1 MRGSRPF
8 SSKIL
13 LLSTIL
19 LAAAIYYSYLRSMPQ
34 RATTVSTLQ
43 PLPTQPAHPTHL
55 FPVADMVAT
64 PTSTATTTKPAIH
77 SKKPPTVVVQK
88 TLPVT
93 QTTTQAPGITI
104 TKKIDESDI
113 AAATQSLRASTVNLF
128 CTGVLGGY
136 RESISGTGVM
146 IDSQGVLLTS
156 AHVAQFMLLKTFSC
170 IIRTGS
176 PATTQYQASLLY
188 LPPQWVAENAYK
200 IAQPDATSTGQYD
213 FAFVYIQNTGK
224 TFPRSEITTGVPP
237 TNEPVIIA
245 AYPAQYLTGNTVQN
259 DLYISSVASTLNT
272 LYTFLE
278 GGKTVDEF
286 SLGASALS
294 QSGSSGGGVARAE
307 DGAVFGLITT
317 QTQGENTSQR
327 ELNAITVGHIDR
339 SLKEFGEGG
348 IETLMTGDFAQK
360 SKDFMANRAPTLAA
374 QLQKYIH

>member
-1 MRGSRPF
+1 MRGSRPL

-13 LLSTIL
+13 LLGAIL
-19 LAAAIYYSYLRSMPQ
+19 LAAAIFYTYLRSTPQ
-34 RATTVSTLQ
+34 HTSTVSTLQ
-43 PLPTQPAHPTHL
+43 PLPTQPVHPTHL
-55 FPVADMVAT
+55 FPVADTVAT
-64 PTSTATTTKPAIH
+64 STSNATTPKSATP
-77 SKKPPTVVVQK
+77 SKKLPTVVAQK
-88 TLPVT
+88 AAPITHTPT
-93 QTTTQAPGITI
+93 QTPGITI

-170 IIRTGS
+170 TIRTGS
-176 PATTQYQASLLY
+176 PASTQYQASLLY

-200 IAQPDATSTGQYD
+200 IGQPDATSTGQYD
-213 FAFVYIQNTGK
+213 FAFVYIQNAGK
-224 TFPRSEITTGVPP
+224 TFPRSQITTGVPP
-237 TNEPVIIA
+237 IHEPVIIA
-245 AYPAQYLTGNTVQN
+245 AYPAQYLTGSTVQN
-259 DLYISSVASTLNT
+259 DLYISSVASTLDT

-348 IETLMTGDFAQK
+348 IETLMTGDFAKKAQ
-360 SKDFMANRAPTLAA
+360 DFTANVAPGLAA